1 MNENSEALMG
11 LAVLMR
17 MVFAG
22 VDVAPLSRRLI
33 ERATADEDDANALM
47 DLSTLLHLRFEH
59 GLALQMQAQALALRR
74 HYRLPA
80 RGRTG
85 IRLLALMGPGD
96 LMTNAPLEFLLEGS
110 DVSLEMLYLEPGQP
124 LPPVLPQHDLVFVA
138 LGESERNRALLEQ
151 LGRIVPSWPCPVLN
165 LPERIARTSREG
177 AGALLAGA
185 PGVVMP
191 MSARVARADL
201 DRVARAELAI
211 GQLLEDG
218 DFPVIVR
225 PIDSH
230 AGHGLARLDEPAAIA
245 GYLDA
250 MAEGEFHLA
259 RFVDYRSR
267 DGLFRKY
274 RVVLIDG
281 RPYAGHMAISAHW
294 MVHYLN
300 ADMLECAANRAEE
313 ARFMAR
319 FDEDFACRHAAALR
333 AIGERIGLDY
343 LVIDCAET
351 AGGELLVFEIDSGA
365 VIHAMDPVDAFSY
378 KQPQMRKVFDAFRAL
393 LSNAISGDLRRFES
407 RRDRPIA
414 ARAAY

>member
-1 MNENSEALMG
+1 
-11 LAVLMR
+11 
-17 MVFAG
+17 
-22 VDVAPLSRRLI
+22 
-33 ERATADEDDANALM
+33 
-47 DLSTLLHLRFEH
+47 
-59 GLALQMQAQALALRR
+59 
-74 HYRLPA
+74 
-80 RGRTG
+80 
-85 IRLLALMGPGD
+85 MGPGD

-110 DVSLEMLYLEPGQP
+110 DVSLEMLYLEPGQA
-124 LPPVLPQHDLVFVA
+124 LPPVLPEHDLVFVA

-151 LGRIVPSWPCPVLN
+151 LGHIVPSWPCPVLN

-300 ADMLECAANRAEE
+300 ADMLESAANRAEE
-313 ARFMAR
+313 ARFMAH